1 MESLVLAN
9 IKHRPARV
17 IATASGIAVG
27 TILILLIVGLA
38 HGVSKERGSRE
49 SSMISEI
56 IVQPPGSFTTALASN
71 DLPMS
76 VEIADK
82 IRALPGVKSVTPV
95 GQFVQSTESG
105 LGFRSVEGIDFDSYQ
120 ATTGIR
126 LVAGS
131 PPANDDEVII
141 DEEQAR
147 SHNSKPGDTV
157 QALDRTFKLAGIY
170 SPEVGA
176 RIKVRL
182 SMLQEKLEAKDHC
195 KRILVRC
202 QNPDEQEIVAQRI
215 ASAVPE
221 TQIIL
226 TRDLPRLYS
235 AGIPAINTSLRVLV
249 GLAVFIS
256 TLVVLL
262 AMYTAITERTREI
275 GILKSLGASR
285 AFIIWAIE
293 KEALTISAIGI
304 LIGFLIAST
313 VRFFLLRFTSLRN
326 IDFELN
332 WIAVTIA
339 VGLIGGLVGALYPAL
354 RAARQD
360 PVEALSYE

>member
-17 IATASGIAVG
+17 IATASGVAVG

-38 HGVSKERGSRE
+38 HGVSKERGTRE
-49 SSMISEI
+49 SNMISEI
-56 IVQPPGSFTTALASN
+56 IIRPPGSFTTGLGSN
-71 DLPMS
+71 VLSMPVD
-76 VEIADK
+76 VAGK
-82 IRALPGVKSVTPV
+82 IRNLPGVKSVTPV
-95 GQFVQSTESG
+95 GQYVQSTESG
-105 LGFRSVEGIDFDSYQ
+105 LGFRSIEAIDFDSYQ
-120 ATTGIR
+120 ETTGIK
-126 LVAGS
+126 LVAGK
-131 PPANDDEVII
+131 PPANDDEVIV
-141 DEEQAR
+141 DEEHAR
-147 SHNSKPGDTV
+147 SHQSKPGDPV
-157 QALDRTFKLAGIY
+157 QVLDKTFKLAGIY

-182 SMLQEKLEAKDHC
+182 SMLQEMLSAKDHC
-195 KRILVRC
+195 TMLFVRC
-202 QNPDEQEIVAQRI
+202 QNPNEQDLVAQRI
-215 ASAVPE
+215 AGAVPDI
-221 TQIIL
+221 QIIF

-235 AGIPAINTSLRVLV
+235 AGVPAINTSLRVLV

-262 AMYTAITERTREI
+262 AMYTAIAERTREI

-285 AFIIWAIE
+285 AFIIWVIE
-293 KEALTISAIGI
+293 KEALTISALGI
-304 LIGFLIAST
+304 LIGYLIAST
-313 VRFFLLRFTSLRN
+313 VRLFLLRYTSLRN

-339 VGLIGGLVGALYPAL
+339 VGLIGGLVGALYPAV